1 MVAVPDRG
9 RRALLF
15 GRRAAKPAIRPPWA
29 LAEAAFLDA
38 CTACGACVE
47 ACPENVL
54 AIAGG
59 GHPVFDPTRGECTF
73 CGACARACASGAIGS
88 SGSAWDL
95 AAAVGD
101 ACMPRNGVVCS
112 SCRDACPAQAIH
124 FPILSRLPLPEVD
137 AEACTGCGACV
148 SVCPVGAI
156 ALQAR
161 TQETA

>member
-1 MVAVPDRG
+1 
-9 RRALLF
+9 
-15 GRRAAKPAIRPPWA
+15 
-29 LAEAAFLDA
+29 
-38 CTACGACVE
+38 
-47 ACPENVL
+47 
-54 AIAGG
+54 
-59 GHPVFDPTRGECTF
+59 
-73 CGACARACASGAIGS
+73 
-88 SGSAWDL
+88 
-95 AAAVGD
+95 
-101 ACMPRNGVVCS
+101 MPRNGVVCS